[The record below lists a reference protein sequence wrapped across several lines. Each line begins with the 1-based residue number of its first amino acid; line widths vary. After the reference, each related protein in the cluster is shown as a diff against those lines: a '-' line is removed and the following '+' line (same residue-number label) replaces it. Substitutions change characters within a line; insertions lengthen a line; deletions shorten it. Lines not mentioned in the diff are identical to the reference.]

1 MPDFDRDAACPLDGL
16 RVLDLSRVVAG
27 NALTALLADF
37 GAEVVKVETP
47 GRGDDLRNWRVNGI
61 STYWKVYGRN
71 KKSLTLNLREEA
83 GRALL
88 LRLVGTADALVEN
101 FRPGRLE
108 AMGLGPD
115 RLLEANPKLIVVRVT
130 GWGQDG
136 PFRHKPGFGS
146 LVEAMSGF
154 AAMNGFEDRPPVLP
168 PLAMADMIAGLHG
181 ASAVL
186 VALRHVEVK
195 GGRGQVIDLP
205 LFDPIFSILGPMAAN
220 HKLTGVVNPRVG
232 SRSNTTAPRNV
243 YATSD
248 GGWAALSASTQ
259 GMFERLLRAIGRPD
273 VIDDPRFRTNADR
286 VRNVEALDEIVGG
299 WIGARTLDENLAFFE
314 DAGVTVGPVCDIA
327 DLVDHPYL
335 SERGIL
341 VELPDDEMGSVP
353 MHAVVPRLSDTPGA
367 IRRPAPTLGQHTT
380 EILAELD
387 IGADE
392 VTRLTDEGVI

>member
-1 MPDFDRDAACPLDGL
+1 MQDFDKDAACPLDGL

-37 GAEVVKVETP
+37 GAEVIKVETP
-47 GRGDDLRNWRVNGI
+47 GRGDDLRNWRVKGV

-71 KKSLTLNLREEA
+71 KKSLTLNLREAE

-88 LRLVGTADALVEN
+88 LRLVETADALVEN

-108 AMGLGPD
+108 EMGLGPD
-115 RLLEANPKLIVVRVT
+115 RLHAVHPKLIVVRVT

-136 PFRHKPGFGS
+136 PFQHKPGFGS

-154 AAMNGFEDRPPVLP
+154 AAMNGFADRPPVLP
-168 PLAMADMIAGLHG
+168 PLAMADMIAGLYG
-181 ASAVL
+181 ASATL
-186 VALRHVEVK
+186 VALRNVEVG

-220 HKLTGVVNPRVG
+220 YKLTGEVNPRVG

-243 YATSD
+243 YATRD

-273 VIDDPRFRTNADR
+273 VVDDPRFKTNADR

-341 VELPDDEMGSVP
+341 VELPDEEMGSVP
-353 MHAVVPRLSDTPGA
+353 MHTVVPRLSDTPGA
-367 IRRPAPTLGQHTT
+367 IRRPAPKLGEHTV
-380 EILAELD
+380 EILGELD
-387 IGADE
+387 LDADA
-392 VTRLTDEGVI
+392 VVRLGKAGVV